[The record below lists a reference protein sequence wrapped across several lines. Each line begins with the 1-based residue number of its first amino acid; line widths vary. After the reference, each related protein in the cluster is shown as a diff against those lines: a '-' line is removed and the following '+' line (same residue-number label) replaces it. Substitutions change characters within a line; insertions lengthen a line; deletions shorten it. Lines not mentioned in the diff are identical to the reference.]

1 LDKSEEM
8 KYKQQN
14 MLHVPGKYQERL
26 TRYNLKNIL
35 IALLFFIPALAFSA
49 DPEITIAKANKAYTD
64 GFYDNAIELYKSVI
78 NEGYESADLYYN
90 LGNACYKQNDFT
102 SAILYYEK
110 ARKLDPGNEDVNFN
124 LKIANTK
131 ITDKIEPIPEL
142 FYKRW
147 YRALIESYSADKWS
161 KIGLLF
167 LCLALIAGLFYVIS
181 RRLITRKTGFWLGI
195 VFLFIS
201 LFSFLF
207 AWQNYNDIM
216 HRKEAIIFS
225 PTVTIK
231 SSPDEKSVDLFVL
244 HEGTKVELIDNIGD
258 WYEIRIAN
266 GSVGWLATSAVE
278 KI

>member
-1 LDKSEEM
+1 MGGKM
-8 KYKQQN
+8 VYK
-14 MLHVPGKYQERL
+14 
-26 TRYNLKNIL
+26 I
-35 IALLFFIPALAFSA
+35 LLFVLVMLPGLGLGEN
-49 DPEITIAKANKAYTD
+49 PETVIAKANKAYTD
-64 GFYDNAIELYKSVI
+64 GYYENAIELYKGVIAEGFESV
-78 NEGYESADLYYN
+78 DLYYN

-147 YRALIESYSADKWS
+147 YRSLIESYSADKWS
-161 KIGLLF
+161 KAGLVF
-167 LCLALIAGLFYVIS
+167 LCIALIAGLFYMLP
-181 RRLITRKTGFWLGI
+181 RRLITRKAGFWTGI

-244 HEGTKVELIDNIGD
+244 HEGTKVELIDNIGS

-266 GSVGWLATSAVE
+266 GSVGWLDGDAVE